1 MDRIA
6 KRWVTCLGLAAYGLL
21 TAPAYA
27 APQLNGFA
35 EWRGGLRL
43 RNDVNQPDDATLNEA
58 RLQLDSSAS
67 WKKVQFRAKAD
78 FLYDGVDGKADI
90 DPREVSAAFSPLSAV
105 DLKIGRQIL
114 TWGVGDYIFINDLFP
129 KDWKS
134 FLLGRDDEY
143 LKAPSDALKASFFS
157 DIANLDMVYTP
168 LFDPDRYIDGRR
180 ISFFNPRLDRMAG
193 EEDPFPVE
201 KRDHW
206 FTDDEIAGRLSR
218 NLGGYEAAFYG
229 YHGFWKSPV
238 GFDPVLGKATF
249 PRLGV
254 YGASVRGNVIKGV
267 GSLEAGYYDSLEDR
281 SGDDPLIPNS
291 QARFLAGYE
300 QEIVTDFSVGGQYY
314 LEHMLDYAAYRE
326 VLPTG
331 MTPADEDRHVLTLR
345 LTWLVFH
352 QNLRLSLFTFYSPS
366 DHDAYLRPTAQ
377 YRIDDHWTASVG
389 ANLFKG
395 ESERT
400 FFGQFEDASNA
411 YASLRYGF

>member
-1 MDRIA
+1 MRRRSRI
-6 KRWVTCLGLAAYGLL
+6 CLALAAASLL
-21 TAPAYA
+21 NVHADA

-43 RNDVNQPDDATLNEA
+43 RNDAHQPDAPPLNEA
-58 RLQLDSSAS
+58 RLQLDSSAA
-67 WKKVQFRAKAD
+67 WKDIQFRAKAD
-78 FLYDGVDGKADI
+78 FIYDGVDNEPDI

-114 TWGVGDYIFINDLFP
+114 TWGAGDYIFINDLFP

-143 LKAPSDALKASFFS
+143 LKAPSDAVKASVFS
-157 DIANLDMVYTP
+157 DIANLDVVYTP
-168 LFDPDRYIDGRR
+168 LFNPDRYIDGER
-180 ISFFNPRLDRMAG
+180 ISFFNPRLGRMAG
-193 EEDPFPVE
+193 DDDPFPVE
-201 KRDHW
+201 KRGHW

-218 NLGGYEAAFYG
+218 NLGGYDAALYG
-229 YHGFWKSPV
+229 YHGFWKSPM
-238 GFDPVLGKATF
+238 GFDPVSGKATF

-254 YGASVRGNVIKGV
+254 YGASARGNVLKGV

-300 QEIVTDFSVGGQYY
+300 QELVTDFTVGGQYY
-314 LEHMLDYAAYRE
+314 LEHMLDFAAYRAA
-326 VLPTG
+326 LPEG
-331 MTPADEDRHVLTLR
+331 MPPADENRHVLTLR
-345 LTWLVFH
+345 LTWLGLH

-366 DHDAYLRPTAQ
+366 DNDAYLRPSAS
-377 YRIDDHWTASVG
+377 YRIDDHWTASIG
-389 ANLFKG
+389 ANLFMG

-400 FFGQFEDASNA
+400 FFGQFEDATNA

>member
-1 MDRIA
+1 MGRIA
-6 KRWVTCLGLAAYGLL
+6 KRLVTYLGLAAYWFLN
-21 TAPAYA
+21 APAYA
-27 APQLNGFA
+27 DPQLNGFA

-43 RNDVNQPDDATLNEA
+43 RNDPHQSDAATLNEA

-67 WKKVQFRAKAD
+67 WKDVQFRAKAD

-90 DPREVSAAFSPLSAV
+90 DPREISALFSPINDV

-143 LKAPSDALKASFFS
+143 LKAPSDAVKASFFS
-157 DIANLDMVYTP
+157 DIANLDVVYTP
-168 LFDPDRYIDGRR
+168 RFDPDRYIDGKR
-180 ISFFNPRLDRMAG
+180 ISFFNPSLDRMAG
-193 EEDPFPVE
+193 EDDPFPVE
-201 KRDHW
+201 QRDDW
-206 FTDDEIAGRLSR
+206 FTDDEIAVRLSR
-218 NLGGYEAAFYG
+218 NIGGYDAALYG
-229 YHGFWKSPV
+229 YHGFWKSPM
-238 GFDPVLGKATF
+238 GFDAVSGKVTF
-249 PRLGV
+249 PQLGV
-254 YGASVRGNVIKGV
+254 YGASMRGNVFKGV

-281 SGDDPLIPNS
+281 SGDDPFIPNS

-300 QEIVTDFSVGGQYY
+300 QELVTDFTVGGQYY
-314 LEHMLDYAAYRE
+314 VEHMMDYAAYRAF
-326 VLPTG
+326 LPSG
-331 MTPADEDRHVLTLR
+331 MTPADENRHVLTLR
-345 LTWLVFH
+345 LTWLVLH

-366 DHDAYLRPTAQ
+366 DNDAYLRPTAS
-377 YRIDDHWTASVG
+377 YRINDHWTASIG
-389 ANLFKG
+389 ANLFMG

>member
-1 MDRIA
+1 MTRRTRI
-6 KRWVTCLGLAAYGLL
+6 GLALAASSCLCAH
-21 TAPAYA
+21 TYA
-27 APQLNGFA
+27 WPQLNGFA
-35 EWRGGLRL
+35 EYRGGLRL
-43 RNDVNQPDDATLNEA
+43 WNDPHQPDDMTLNEV

-67 WKKVQFRAKAD
+67 WKDIQFRAKAD

-90 DPREVSAAFSPLSAV
+90 DPREISALFSPINDV

-129 KDWKS
+129 KDWNS

-143 LKAPSDALKASFFS
+143 LKAPSDAVKASFFS
-157 DIANLDMVYTP
+157 EVANLDVFYTP
-168 LFDPDRYIDGRR
+168 RFDPDRYIDGRR
-180 ISFFNPRLDRMAG
+180 ISFFNPSLNRMAG

-201 KRDHW
+201 KRDEW
-206 FTDDEIAGRLSR
+206 FTDDEIAARLFR
-218 NLGGYEAAFYG
+218 NIGGYDAALYG

-238 GFDPVLGKATF
+238 GFDAASGKATF
-249 PRLGV
+249 PRLSV
-254 YGASVRGNVIKGV
+254 YGASARGNVIKGV
-267 GSLEAGYYDSLEDR
+267 GSLEAGYYDSIDDR
-281 SGDDPLIPNS
+281 SGNDPNIPNS

-300 QEIVTDFSVGGQYY
+300 QEVVTDFTVGGQYY
-314 LEHMLDYAAYRE
+314 LEHMLDYAAYRAA
-326 VLPTG
+326 LPDG
-331 MTPADEDRHVLTLR
+331 MTPADKNRHVLTLR
-345 LTWLVFH
+345 LTWLVLH

-366 DHDAYLRPTAQ
+366 DNDAYLRPTAS
-377 YRIDDHWTASVG
+377 YRIDDHWTASIG